1 MALVVVVSGKGGS
14 GKTTTAMNVGG
25 AIHEMRQ
32 LAKRNGADDPSLD
45 IVLVD
50 ADTGASLTESFKFVP
65 DGSQA
70 YDLFTGAGIDE
81 LTVETREGLRIVPGT
96 PKIGALTTADLDKT
110 IAHLRAITRERH
122 LLIDTHNGLD
132 LCCTKAALRAA
143 DVVIVPLQ
151 PEPKSW
157 KRSLTDIIVGLQT
170 YKIEPALFCVA
181 TMVVANTRLA
191 QHELDQ
197 VAKSGVTLATQVPR
211 SISAQEGD
219 TVGLTAI
226 AHAPKSAVAEAYR
239 GLARSIVATLNRERL
254 VELSSG
260 RSLPPDVVLSSTA

>member
-32 LAKRNGADDPSLD
+32 LATGGVDPSLD
-45 IVLVD
+45 ITLVD

-70 YDLFTGAGIDE
+70 YDLFTGTRDLEE
-81 LTVETREGLRIVPGT
+81 LTIETAEGLRLVPGT

-157 KRSLTDIIVGLQT
+157 KRSLTDVIVGLQT
-170 YKIEPALFCVA
+170 YNLEPALFCVA
-181 TMVVANTRLA
+181 TMVLSNTRLA

-197 VAKSGVTLATQVPR
+197 VAKSGVTLATQIPR
-211 SISAQEGD
+211 SVSAQEGD
-219 TVGLTAI
+219 TVGLSTI
-226 AHAPKSAVAEAYR
+226 AYAPKSAVAEAYR
-239 GLARSIVATLNRERL
+239 GLARSVVATLNRGRL
-254 VELSSG
+254 AELSVG
-260 RSLPPDVVLSSTA
+260 RSLPPDVVLSSIA